1 MRNTNISKRV
11 GAPRTHWLPPRRDG
25 EIQELEATAAP
36 LPYSPGLPSRPGL
49 SRAVRLA
56 RTLASRAGAGSRCC
70 PGGRTA
76 TRGAGSHC
84 RYQRRLAAGR
94 IASPRGAGRRGT
106 AADLAWPP
114 SAARGGWADAGNLWS
129 VYTFWLQSP
138 ARQNGG
144 APRARSRDLGPQ
156 APRPRVAHGSPLC
169 AAHRP
174 ENAQQARL
182 KTKVGARRGRAWG
195 TRASVP
201 AVWSRGR
208 RRRGGASQAPHK
220 AARPRVRTGPG
231 SPVSP
236 WVISSRRR
244 FEAWIRSSELGAQ
257 TSFPWSHRP
266 VAGKKAH
273 QKAGRKRIPWALRP
287 GGGRGR

>member
-36 LPYSPGLPSRPGL
+36 LPFSPGLPSRPGL

-138 ARQNGG
+138 ARQNDG
-144 APRARSRDLGPQ
+144 AP
-156 APRPRVAHGSPLC
+156 PRPKPRPG
-169 AAHRP
+169 AA
-174 ENAQQARL
+174 
-182 KTKVGARRGRAWG
+182 GAAATGGPR
-195 TRASVP
+195 VP
-201 AVWSRGR
+201 ALCCAQAGKCPAGAAENESRGAQ
-208 RRRGGASQAPHK
+208 GTSLGD
-220 AARPRVRTGPG
+220 PRVCTRGLESRAPGAWRGIPGP
-231 SPVSP
+231 
-236 WVISSRRR
+236 
-244 FEAWIRSSELGAQ
+244 A
-257 TSFPWSHRP
+257 
-266 VAGKKAH
+266 
-273 QKAGRKRIPWALRP
+273 
-287 GGGRGR
+287 